1 MNFELRKVKI
11 VEELSE
17 ETMCFTAQIWENDKH
32 VADVSNRGYGG
43 CNDVYVKEMDDKYKR
58 QELRDKYEALEV
70 EIEEMAEDFDTVR
83 RLQGKNLVIK
93 KDNKTFTV
101 KYPMAIT
108 KLKKH
113 PQYQEW
119 INKHSKGHQ
128 ILNTNL

>member
-1 MNFELRKVKI
+1 MSYELKKVKI
-11 VEELSE
+11 VDELSE
-17 ETMCFTAQIWENDKH
+17 ETMCFSAQIWEDGKH

-43 CNDVYVKEMDDKYKR
+43 CNDVYVKEMDDKYQR
-58 QELRDKYEALEV
+58 QVLRDKYEALEV
-70 EIEEMAEDFDTVR
+70 EIEEMAIDFDTVR
-83 RLQGKNLVIK
+83 RLQGKHLVIK
-93 KDNKTFTV
+93 KDDKTFTV

-119 INKHSKGHQ
+119 IKKHSNGYR